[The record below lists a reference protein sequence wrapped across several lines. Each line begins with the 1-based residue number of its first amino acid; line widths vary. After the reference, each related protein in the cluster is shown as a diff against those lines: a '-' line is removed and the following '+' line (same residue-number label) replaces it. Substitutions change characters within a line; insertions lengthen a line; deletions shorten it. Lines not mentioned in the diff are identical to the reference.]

1 MPAAATLPA
10 EVKAWL
16 APQPEAR
23 AADCRTLIALMQQA
37 SGHPPAMWGSRMVGF
52 GHRHYLYDSGREGD
66 TFQIGFASG
75 AGGKGELTLYLG
87 LGGLGPEP
95 LALLER
101 LGKHRV
107 GKGCVYL
114 KRLADVD
121 PDVLAALC
129 RASVAR
135 GHA

>member
-1 MPAAATLPA
+1 MT
-10 EVKAWL
+10 
-16 APQPEAR
+16 
-23 AADCRTLIALMQQA
+23 C
-37 SGHPPAMWGSRMVGF
+37 
-52 GHRHYLYDSGREGD
+52 
-66 TFQIGFASG
+66 
-75 AGGKGELTLYLG
+75 
-87 LGGLGPEP
+87 GPEP